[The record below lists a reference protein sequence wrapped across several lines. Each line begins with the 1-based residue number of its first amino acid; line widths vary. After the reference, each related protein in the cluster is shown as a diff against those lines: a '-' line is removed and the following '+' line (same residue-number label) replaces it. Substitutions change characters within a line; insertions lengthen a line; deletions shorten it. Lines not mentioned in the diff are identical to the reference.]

1 MTKIFVLLIAV
12 LALSGSVQTREAYN
26 ADKCQEYGAK
36 PGTDAYT
43 QCRAT
48 MAASADRRPLVIRG
62 VTHD

>member
-1 MTKIFVLLIAV
+1 MTKILVLLIAV
-12 LALSGSVQTREAYN
+12 LALAGCQTREAYN
-26 ADKCQEYGAK
+26 ADKCREYGAK